1 VRDLA
6 SRLRAIVETERARSR
21 VSVSPEVPGW
31 PGLPGLEDPQDDA
44 AAVVATRSPA
54 LAETLGGTWHESSPD
69 ERGASAGQPS
79 ACLVIDRTWDPW
91 RSHGRRRIHECAIG
105 QAAPVG
111 LFDRRIAAVPE
122 WASKLVFFDIETT
135 GLSGGAGTMAF
146 LAGCGW
152 FGDEGFTVRQFL
164 LTGPAG
170 EHALLESLEEVFD
183 AASVLV
189 TFNGRTF
196 DVPTMEMRWAFHRQ
210 AAPTDD
216 LPHFDMLPVARRLWG
231 FRPPSGG
238 VGARVE
244 GASCSLTALER
255 SVLQFHRVS
264 DVPGFEIPARYFYF
278 LRTGDASV
286 IHGVLEHNRHDLVS
300 LAVLTA
306 HALWLAEAGPDA
318 CREPVELIGLG
329 RCYDRAGDVVRAEQA
344 FALAA
349 ASEDH
354 AIRASARAYLA
365 ESQRRSGRIDEAA
378 TTWQRI
384 LDDSAR
390 AKRDLAGHERR
401 AAEALAIYLEHRA
414 KDPAAARRYAE
425 SLHAAVASGP
435 VRRRDE
441 VAHRIARLNRKI
453 ARANDKG
460 GLAAAPL
467 LDK

>member
-1 VRDLA
+1 MRDLA
-6 SRLRAIVETERARSR
+6 SRLRAIVQAERARSR
-21 VSVSPEVPGW
+21 EWVSAEAPREEPADGA
-31 PGLPGLEDPQDDA
+31 EDARRVDA
-44 AAVVATRSPA
+44 ARANA
-54 LAETLGGTWHESSPD
+54 LAETLGGTWHEACGSG
-69 ERGASAGQPS
+69 RGSSAGLRS

-91 RSHGRRRIHECAIG
+91 RSHGRRRIHDCAIG
-105 QAAPVG
+105 PSAPVG
-111 LFDRRIAAVPE
+111 VFDRRIAAVPD

-135 GLSGGAGTMAF
+135 GLSGGAGTIAF

-164 LTGPAG
+164 LTGPSG
-170 EHALLESLEEVFD
+170 ERALLELLEEVFD

-231 FRPPSGG
+231 FRPSADSAGG
-238 VGARVE
+238 RGE
-244 GASCSLTALER
+244 GPSCSLTALER
-255 SVLQFHRVS
+255 SVLQFYRVS
-264 DVPGFEIPARYFYF
+264 DVPGFEIPARYFHF
-278 LRTGDASV
+278 LRTGDARV
-286 IHGVLEHNRHDLVS
+286 IDGVLEHNRHDLVS

-306 HALWLAEAGPDA
+306 HALWLAEMGPDA

-329 RCYDRAGDVVRAEQA
+329 RCYDRAGDVVRAEEA

-349 ASEDH
+349 SSDDH
-354 AIRASARAYLA
+354 AIRGSACAYLA
-365 ESQRRSGRIDEAA
+365 ESQRRSGRIDDAA
-378 TTWQRI
+378 RTWQRI
-384 LDDSAR
+384 LDDSPAAR
-390 AKRDLAGHERR
+390 GDLAGHERR

-435 VRRRDE
+435 ARRRDE
-441 VAHRIARLNRKI
+441 VAHRIARLDRKI

-467 LDK
+467 LDE

>member
-1 VRDLA
+1 
-6 SRLRAIVETERARSR
+6 
-21 VSVSPEVPGW
+21 VSVSPDRPGSQD
-31 PGLPGLEDPQDDA
+31 PQEPQDPQDPQDDD

-54 LAETLGGTWHESSPD
+54 LAETLGGTWHESSR
-69 ERGASAGQPS
+69 EGRGASAGSPS

-111 LFDRRIAAVPE
+111 LFDRRIAAVPD
-122 WASKLVFFDIETT
+122 WAAKLVFFDIETT

-164 LTGPAG
+164 LTGPSG
-170 EHALLESLEEVFD
+170 ERALLELLEEVFG

-189 TFNGRTF
+189 TFNGRSF

-210 AAPTDD
+210 TAPTDD

-231 FRPPSGG
+231 FRPSSEGA
-238 VGARVE
+238 GARVE

-264 DVPGFEIPARYFYF
+264 DVPGFEIPARYFHF
-278 LRTGDASV
+278 LRTGDAGV
-286 IHGVLEHNRHDLVS
+286 IDGVIEHNRHDVVS

-318 CREPVELIGLG
+318 CREPVELMGLG

-349 ASEDH
+349 SSGDH
-354 AIRASARAYLA
+354 AIRGSARAYLA
-365 ESQRRSGRIDEAA
+365 ESQRRSGRIDEAVR
-378 TTWQRI
+378 TWQRI
-384 LDDSAR
+384 LDDSAE

-435 VRRRDE
+435 ARRRDE
-441 VAHRIARLNRKI
+441 VAHRIARLDRKI

-460 GLAAAPL
+460 GPVAAPL
-467 LDK
+467 LDQ

>member
-1 VRDLA
+1 M
-6 SRLRAIVETERARSR
+6 
-21 VSVSPEVPGW
+21 
-31 PGLPGLEDPQDDA
+31 EDGA

-54 LAETLGGTWHESSPD
+54 LAEALGGTWHESST
-69 ERGASAGQPS
+69 EGCGTSAASPS

-111 LFDRRIAAVPE
+111 LFDRRIAAVPD

-135 GLSGGAGTMAF
+135 GLSGGAGTIAF

-152 FGDEGFTVRQFL
+152 FSDEGFTVRQFL
-164 LTGPAG
+164 LTGPSG
-170 EHALLESLEEVFD
+170 ERALLELLERVFD

-196 DVPTMEMRWAFHRQ
+196 DVPTMEMRWAFHRR

-231 FRPPSGG
+231 FRTSSEA
-238 VGARVE
+238 GARGE

-255 SVLQFHRVS
+255 SVLRFHRVS
-264 DVPGFEIPARYFYF
+264 DVPGFEIPARYFHF
-278 LRTGDASV
+278 LRTGDAGA
-286 IHGVLEHNRHDLVS
+286 IDGVLEHNRHDLVS

-344 FALAA
+344 FALAGS
-349 ASEDH
+349 SEDH
-354 AIRASARAYLA
+354 AIRGPALAYLA
-365 ESQRRSGRIDEAA
+365 ESQRRSGRVDDAVR
-378 TTWQRI
+378 TWQRI
-384 LDDSAR
+384 LDDSGA
-390 AKRDLAGHERR
+390 AKSDLVRHERR
-401 AAEALAIYLEHRA
+401 AAEGLAIYLEHHA

-425 SLHAAVASGP
+425 SLHAAIASGP
-435 VRRRDE
+435 ARRRDE
-441 VAHRIARLNRKI
+441 VAHRIARLDRKI

-467 LDK
+467 LDE